1 MLFWDLPEEKN
12 ALALLSWLH
21 VFLGNFSGCPGLGRW
36 LKSTNICCNY
46 VPNPELNAIRN
57 KREDDSINP
66 AFKELKT

>member
-1 MLFWDLPEEKN
+1 MMFWDLPEGKN

-21 VFLGNFSGCPGLGRW
+21 VFLGNFSGCPRLGRW

-46 VPNPELNAIRN
+46 VPSPELNAIRN